1 MCDYSLYTIPN
12 RLAQE
17 GEDLILH
24 KFATGTLGFASV
36 SDLKLGEQP
45 KTQPGGFWSNLKAML
60 SLRPCPTVPAV
71 CIPPGAR
78 LVVTEVPKKV
88 QSCLQ
93 IGEMETATFTE
104 ISSRKYSYRDALVF
118 PGGRR
123 VLLQRLPEGIRAHV
137 LSLAR
142 ESAPLEQVEEG
153 VYEMSPTV
161 G

>member
-17 GEDLILH
+17 GEDLVLH

-45 KTQPGGFWSNLKAML
+45 KTEPVGFWSNLKAML

-93 IGEMETATFTE
+93 ISAMETATFTE

-118 PGGRR
+118 PGGKR

-137 LSLAR
+137 LALAT
-142 ESAPLEQVEEG
+142 ESSPLEQVEED
-153 VYEMSPTV
+153 VYQMSSS
-161 G
+161 